1 MFRSLSSLSSHLRQL
16 ALLVLAF
23 WLAAHPVLGSLA
35 EVHELAEH
43 GSSSGSHAHVE
54 PAPVDDHEH
63 HPGPARDTGTQDG
76 HRLLHLAHCCGHG
89 AAVLMCAQASFV
101 RPDTVVVS
109 PSTATPA
116 LSSIDLANPFR
127 PPIAV

>member
-43 GSSSGSHAHVE
+43 GSSSGSHAHV
-54 PAPVDDHEH
+54 DDHDH
-63 HPGPARDTGTQDG
+63 HCGPARDTGTQDG
-76 HRLLHLAHCCGHG
+76 HHLLHLAHCCGHG
-89 AAVLMCAQASFV
+89 AAALMSGQASFV
-101 RPDTVVVS
+101 RPDTIVVS

-116 LSSIDLANPFR
+116 LSSIDLSNPFR